1 MKQVLKS
8 GYTIQACNVRGYL
21 IYQPIHHKMG
31 ITVEQYR
38 CSIGTFRAYKT
49 KRSIFL
55 KLDNKNDSKNE
66 YPYSYN
72 PHDIYNNVLYIIY
85 CFIILYIF
93 IFIETLVLESN

>member
-38 CSIGTFRAYKT
+38 CSKGTFRVYKT

-72 PHDIYNNVLYIIY
+72 LNDIYNNVLYIVLL
-85 CFIILYIF
+85 FG
-93 IFIETLVLESN
+93 LVSESYEECSTRMGA